1 MKGLDEVNENKVYE
15 TLPGNMDTK
24 ELILHIIHQRGS
36 ILQKDLRKELDMGS
50 GSCSRVL
57 RRLEK
62 DDLIKRVQVVAD
74 GSSTFKI
81 ILAGSEVEEGD
92 ETSLE
97 TIMESMHYSLDIS
110 PCFGCHEEE
119 CSPSNCVK
127 LELWFLEETF
137 KGQDVNAE
145 LVMG

>member
-1 MKGLDEVNENKVYE
+1 MIGSDNVDE
-15 TLPGNMDTK
+15 TLPKNMDTK
-24 ELILHIIHQRGS
+24 ELILHVLHQRGS

-62 DDLIKRVQVVAD
+62 DGMIKRIQVVAD

-81 ILAGSEVEEGD
+81 ALAGSKLEEED
-92 ETSLE
+92 EQSLE
-97 TIMESMHYSLDIS
+97 SIIGSMHYSIGIS
-110 PCFGCHEEE
+110 PCFGCPEEE
-119 CSPSNCVK
+119 CSPSNCIK
-127 LELWFLEETF
+127 LELWFIEENLKEQETE
-137 KGQDVNAE
+137 AE

>member
-1 MKGLDEVNENKVYE
+1 MKGLDKVNE
-15 TLPGNMDTK
+15 TLPRNMDTK
-24 ELILHIIHQRGS
+24 ELILHVLHQRGS

-62 DDLIKRVQVVAD
+62 DELIKRVQVVAD

-81 ILAGSEVEEGD
+81 VLADSEIEEEDEISLQSIMGS
-92 ETSLE
+92 
-97 TIMESMHYSLDIS
+97 MRYSLNIS
-110 PCFGCHEEE
+110 PCFGCPEEE

-127 LELWFLEETF
+127 LELWFLEEALREQETE
-137 KGQDVNAE
+137 AE

>member
-1 MKGLDEVNENKVYE
+1 MKGLHNVDEN
-15 TLPGNMDTK
+15 LPRNMDTK
-24 ELILHIIHQRGS
+24 ELILYILHQRGS

-62 DDLIKRVQVVAD
+62 DNMIKRIQVVAD

-81 ILAGSEVEEGD
+81 ALADSEIEEEDEPTLESIMGS
-92 ETSLE
+92 
-97 TIMESMHYSLDIS
+97 MRYSIGIS
-110 PCFGCHEEE
+110 PCFGCPEEE

-127 LELWFLEETF
+127 LELWFLEESLKEQETET
-137 KGQDVNAE
+137 E
-145 LVMG
+145 LVTG